1 MFSSHAHI
9 CQLAALLKAH
19 GVRDG
24 VFCPGSRNAP
34 LTHTLVGAGINA
46 VGVTDE
52 RCAAFAAI
60 GMSLA
65 LQCRPVLVCVTS
77 GTAVLNTMPAVAEAA
92 ERGLPL
98 LIVSADRP
106 APRIGQLMG
115 QTLPQQGVM
124 RPFAQTYNIK
134 EAHTEDEHRHNNQL
148 INEALNSL
156 QRGPVHINVPIDEP
170 LYDFTTYELPSE
182 RVIQDITPIAE
193 NPIPRNVIDEI
204 RAITCPIVV
213 CGQWERGR
221 LDVASRLFEEN
232 KALLLPDYLS
242 NLPGSLYLSAFEL
255 LNSEEPL
262 PIEQLA
268 IVHVGG
274 NFITAPRALQTMR
287 GAFTVRIEEQPNRTP
302 DTFCNL
308 RYVVRGDTQCALAQ
322 LYRELQPNA
331 EVQRMRERLDNF
343 MNDCLSTFWKHYS
356 GDPYLWGLTGSLCS
370 ALKEYMPASL
380 HLANSLAVR
389 TADRYLDSGLVPTF
403 CNRGVNGIEGSM
415 SVAWGYSQRAAG
427 PTLFVT
433 GDLSFF
439 YDSNALWNDAPA
451 DLRILLINDGG
462 GMILREMD
470 GVKRTNAQR
479 LVCGSHNTNAQGL
492 CKSFGIEYRC
502 ADESTYSCSDEDSFF
517 YNFALVELQWLLEPT
532 TDPAPRPRLLEV
544 FPWMPPQDK

>member
-1 MFSSHAHI
+1 MYSSHAHI

-34 LTHTLVGAGINA
+34 LTHTLVGAGIKA

-115 QTLPQQGVM
+115 QTLTQQGVM

-170 LYDFTTYELPSE
+170 LYDFTTPTLPTE
-182 RVIQDITPIAE
+182 RFVSDVTPIAAD
-193 NPIPRNVIDEI
+193 PIPVSVISEI
-204 RAITCPIVV
+204 RDATYPIIV
-213 CGQWERGR
+213 CGQWERGGLDAAVR
-221 LDVASRLFEEN
+221 LHEEN
-232 KALLLPDYLS
+232 RALLLPDFLS
-242 NLPGSLYLSAFEL
+242 GLPGSSYLQAASL
-255 LNSEEPL
+255 LQAIVPA
-262 PIEQLA
+262 QQA
-268 IVHVGG
+268 IVHLGG
-274 NFITAPRALQTMR
+274 NFTFPPTALRQLQD
-287 GAFTVRIEEQPNRTP
+287 AFTVRIEEQSGRTP
-302 DTFCNL
+302 DTFHSL
-308 RYVVRGDTQCALAQ
+308 RHVVRCSPQAALAQ
-322 LYRELQPNA
+322 LLRELPSNPA
-331 EVQRMRERLDNF
+331 VCRVRRHLESIVANHSFPAPAPALGNCYE
-343 MNDCLSTFWKHYS
+343 
-356 GDPYLWGLTGSLCS
+356 GLYRTMLQCR
-370 ALKEYMPASL
+370 PASL
-380 HLANSLAVR
+380 HLSNSLAVR
-389 TADRYLDSGLVPTF
+389 LAAHYMPSGLVPTF

-470 GVKRTNAQR
+470 GVKQIEAQR

-502 ADESTYSCSDEDSFF
+502 ADEGTYYPGSKFTD
-517 YNFALVELQWLLEPT
+517 FAHVELQWLLEPT

-544 FPWMPPQDK
+544 FPQIPTQYK